1 MGESCAKSC
10 LRRGFSEATGD
21 SRRVCIT
28 KREKAESE
36 AGTERAR
43 ERETEHICAN
53 AAPTPKFERISV
65 TYQVFARRACGA

>member
-1 MGESCAKSC
+1 MKSRKGGEGETIAM
-10 LRRGFSEATGD
+10 F
-21 SRRVCIT
+21 IT